1 MFKGKLLTIV
11 LNWKKLMLK
20 DENLH
25 QIFTLTKGSAII
37 KLKFSF
43 LISGGWGRG
52 GLIQISSRYMYGLGK
67 QMFSNIRYSNIQI
80 NSDFLML

>member
-1 MFKGKLLTIV
+1 MESYFSLLVVFCMFKGKLPTIV

-25 QIFTLTKGSAII
+25 QIFTLTKGSAVI

-43 LISGGWGRG
+43 LISGG
-52 GLIQISSRYMYGLGK
+52 
-67 QMFSNIRYSNIQI
+67 
-80 NSDFLML
+80 